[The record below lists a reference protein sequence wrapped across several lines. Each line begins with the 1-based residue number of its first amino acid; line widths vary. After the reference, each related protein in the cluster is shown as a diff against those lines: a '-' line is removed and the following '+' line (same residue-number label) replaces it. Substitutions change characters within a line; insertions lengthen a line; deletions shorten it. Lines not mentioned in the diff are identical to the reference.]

1 MIHFACKN
9 CEKVFERPD
18 ETAGTLVFCDCGTG
32 NRVPWESTALDPPA
46 EAGEEIPSADPS
58 ADGGVPAAERDR
70 PLRWRLA
77 RRFERDIPERDP
89 AFCFNH
95 QDRPTQSTCA
105 ACGEAFCA
113 SCVLS
118 VQGQALC
125 GPCKNFRIRSLQRP
139 PQFSIFALFS
149 LLLGLFTGPAG
160 LFCVSLSAGMQSAVP
175 SFAGL
180 VLPLMALILGA
191 KALRDI
197 ETKPRMSGRSI
208 AIAGMVSGLV
218 AAFLTAVWAVLVEK
232 QLE

>member
-1 MIHFACKN
+1 M
-9 CEKVFERPD
+9 
-18 ETAGTLVFCDCGTG
+18 
-32 NRVPWESTALDPPA
+32 
-46 EAGEEIPSADPS
+46 
-58 ADGGVPAAERDR
+58 
-70 PLRWRLA
+70 
-77 RRFERDIPERDP
+77 
-89 AFCFNH
+89 
-95 QDRPTQSTCA
+95 
-105 ACGEAFCA
+105 
-113 SCVLS
+113 LS